1 MADLTT
7 TDNVAGTAGGALLG
21 GALVSGLVVA
31 GSVLAAP
38 FTFGASLGI
47 PAVMI
52 GMGLGGYVGYKATK
66 PKPEHI
72 QQLIKGRY

>member
-7 TDNVAGTAGGALLG
+7 TDNVAGTAGGAIVG
-21 GALVSGLVVA
+21 GAVVSALVVA

-47 PAVMI
+47 PAVVL
-52 GMGLGGYVGYKATK
+52 GMGVGGYLGYKATK
-66 PKPEHI
+66 PSPSQI
-72 QQLIKGRY
+72 QQLMGKR

>member
-21 GALVSGLVVA
+21 GAVVSALVVA

-47 PAVMI
+47 PAAVL
-52 GMGLGGYVGYKATK
+52 GMGLGGWLGYKATK
-66 PKPEHI
+66 PNPSQI
-72 QQLIKGRY
+72 QQLLGKR